1 MPHYLRH
8 HRHAV
13 VLAGAHVARAVGEG
27 GGGEAVLLAPPGY
40 HHLYSL
46 DLVIICNVITC
57 RCPCSRSRAPW
68 RDTCRPRLP
77 QLRWWWRGP
86 PWWGRAAPRCW
97 RRPPGRWWWARC
109 CCRCCRHL
117 FLNIILLILQ
127 SFFKVT
133 VGNSFRMFQCPT
145 YNGDVCTRLERL
157 HGSTGAVTG
166 APVAAVPAGQR
177 GHVTLVSQ
185 SQLTCRSTAARTAR
199 TPRPGAARTAAR
211 TDPSPTRSRS
221 RTRSA
226 EFVHIVD
233 ITKIITLMFTLPII
247 SGIVDIIDI

>member
-1 MPHYLRH
+1 MLGAVADVRGAVGRVVETVGLAPGGHGGVPSPGARGHAALLGRALALVYYIIIIVIHIIILIPHYLRH

-68 RDTCRPRLP
+68 RDTCPRLP

-97 RRPPGRWWWARC
+97 RRAPGRWWWSRC
-109 CCRCCRHL
+109 CFRCCRHL
-117 FLNIILLILQ
+117 VKIILLILQ
-127 SFFKVT
+127 SFFT

-177 GHVTLVSQ
+177 GQWS
-185 SQLTCRSTAARTAR
+185 RDTAQPMTA
-199 TPRPGAARTAAR
+199 
-211 TDPSPTRSRS
+211 
-221 RTRSA
+221 
-226 EFVHIVD
+226 H
-233 ITKIITLMFTLPII
+233 L
-247 SGIVDIIDI
+247 

>member
-40 HHLYSL
+40 HGLYYL

-77 QLRWWWRGP
+77 QLTWWWRGP

-97 RRPPGRWWWARC
+97 WRAPGRWWWARC

-127 SFFKVT
+127 SFFT
-133 VGNSFRMFQCPT
+133 VESETVFECSNVRPIMAMSAHAL
-145 YNGDVCTRLERL
+145 NV
-157 HGSTGAVTG
+157 
-166 APVAAVPAGQR
+166 
-177 GHVTLVSQ
+177 
-185 SQLTCRSTAARTAR
+185 STAPQA
-199 TPRPGAARTAAR
+199 PLQVPQSRP
-211 TDPSPTRSRS
+211 
-221 RTRSA
+221 
-226 EFVHIVD
+226 F
-233 ITKIITLMFTLPII
+233 L
-247 SGIVDIIDI
+247 